1 MDKDFYEY
9 LYNLRSSGFSYTLEE
24 DVRKLAFYASRTD
37 QQPLHLVAQGSDI
50 KTTNV
55 GGDIGTLSTQ
65 AINNSRYMLVALAVS
80 MKQLADDYYID
91 RQVSFS
97 LCDYYIQKVESI
109 HHLED
114 FERLSGKLM
123 ADFHALYTQNPW
135 RRYSAFLNR
144 CIDYIHQR
152 LYSPLTVR
160 EVAEYAGYSP
170 EYLTTRFKKETG
182 MTLYTFIQRNK
193 INEAQ
198 RALLCTAQP
207 ISSIASALGYHS
219 LSHFSKAFKAA
230 VGVTPLQ
237 YRNTDPIRREKH
249 VDLRVPRS
257 R

>member
-1 MDKDFYEY
+1 MDKEFYEY

-24 DVRKLAFYASRTD
+24 DVRKLAFYATKENH
-37 QQPLHLVAQGSDI
+37 QPLHLVAQGGDI
-50 KTTNV
+50 KTSNV
-55 GGDIGTLSTQ
+55 GGEIGTLSTQ

-80 MKQLADDYYID
+80 MKQLADDYHID

-114 FERLSGKLM
+114 FEHLSGKLL
-123 ADFHALYTQNPW
+123 ADFHALYSQNPW
-135 RRYSAFLNR
+135 RSYSALLNR
-144 CIDYIHQR
+144 CIDFIHQR

-160 EVAEYAGYSP
+160 EVADHAGYSP

-207 ISSIASALGYHS
+207 VSSIASALGYHS

-230 VGVTPLQ
+230 VGLTPLQ
-237 YRNTDPIRREKH
+237 YRNTDPVRRDKH
-249 VDLRVPRS
+249 IDLRTL
-257 R
+257 